1 MKKEDTNGTPKKG
14 GEIVKKVWGRLT
26 YRPFWQ
32 EYGYM
37 ALCMFIPAV
46 LIYLIYLS
54 RGQHPYGDGSV
65 LTLDL
70 NGQYVW
76 FFEAL
81 RNFMRGDADLLYSF
95 ARQLGGEFLG
105 IYAYYLASPLSF
117 LLAFFPKDKM
127 LEALTALF
135 MLKGA
140 LCGLTFSIYMH
151 KSTKKPNRMAI
162 IIFSASY
169 ALCSYAIIQQH
180 NTMWIDAVMWLPLIT
195 LGIENII
202 KYGKFKLYVVALS
215 IAVFSNYY
223 IGYMICIY
231 CAAYFFVYYFANAE
245 KFRNNP
251 MREKLHFFRSLG
263 RIIAY
268 SLLAIGIAAFI
279 IFAAY
284 YSLNFGKT
292 TFSDPFAS
300 TSWKSFG
307 LKFDLIDFLYKLLP
321 GSYDTVRPEG
331 LPFVYCGMLTLLLIP
346 SYFLSKK
353 YSMKEKIFAGVL
365 LFFLFASFSL
375 NIVDLIWHGFQK
387 PNWLNY
393 RYSFM
398 FSFYLCVLACR
409 AMADFENISLR
420 VTMGTGGLIALFCA
434 IMQKQ
439 DNGQYIKPDDL
450 GCIYFSLVMIF
461 IYLAVL
467 GIMRKR
473 NQAKVA
479 SFALV
484 CIVILELFVN
494 GLLGINGLFK
504 DVGNS
509 GYSVYNNFLNEVRP
523 IVENVQEKDDSFYR
537 MEKTFYRSNN
547 DNMALMMRGLSGS
560 SSTLNKETVRF
571 LNSMGYAS
579 KAHWTKY
586 LGNTPVTDSLLGI
599 KYLISDQDLYANY
612 YDVFATDPAG
622 KYTTYLNPYAL
633 SIGYGVSD
641 DLLDFELG
649 FVEEVEEED
658 AKDDKK
664 DDDTEKK
671 EGEGI
676 KSSINTIKSLI
687 NEWMNIEENNASVY
701 VDNYRNPFDRL
712 NAILGAM
719 LGEDEARPVFVSIS
733 SETTLNNVTTGG
745 YTGSSGEI
753 GVSYKPKTSG
763 DKNAGITI
771 ESVALPQDAEIFFYA
786 PTGYP
791 REVALALSV
800 DGAKAVSKGTFNG
813 NDTTRIISLGMQ
825 EEGSELSLKLTLK
838 GDVFYVDKGCE
849 YFWYIDMEEFEEVM
863 TLLGQNQLKIEEYTE
878 HSFEGTY
885 TASRADDLVL
895 TTLAYD
901 NGWQVWVDGERVEIE
916 KALGALISF
925 HVGGEAGETHEIRMV
940 YMPRTIIIGSIVSV
954 ISILIFI
961 ALIVLD
967 HFFRL
972 GCKPRRDVDYNDG
985 LGDFEEPED
994 TATAES
1000 VEQSPM
1006 EDSPFMTKMKAIL
1019 AKLKEI
1025 FIPQKRE
1032 KYVPMHSKKKKK

>member
-300 TSWKSFG
+300 TSWESFG

-365 LFFLFASFSL
+365 LFFLFASF
-375 NIVDLIWHGFQK
+375 
-387 PNWLNY
+387 
-393 RYSFM
+393 
-398 FSFYLCVLACR
+398 
-409 AMADFENISLR
+409 
-420 VTMGTGGLIALFCA
+420 
-434 IMQKQ
+434 
-439 DNGQYIKPDDL
+439 
-450 GCIYFSLVMIF
+450 
-461 IYLAVL
+461 
-467 GIMRKR
+467 
-473 NQAKVA
+473 
-479 SFALV
+479 
-484 CIVILELFVN
+484 
-494 GLLGINGLFK
+494 
-504 DVGNS
+504 
-509 GYSVYNNFLNEVRP
+509 
-523 IVENVQEKDDSFYR
+523 
-537 MEKTFYRSNN
+537 
-547 DNMALMMRGLSGS
+547 LMMH
-560 SSTLNKETVRF
+560 T
-571 LNSMGYAS
+571 
-579 KAHWTKY
+579 
-586 LGNTPVTDSLLGI
+586 
-599 KYLISDQDLYANY
+599 
-612 YDVFATDPAG
+612 
-622 KYTTYLNPYAL
+622 
-633 SIGYGVSD
+633 
-641 DLLDFELG
+641 
-649 FVEEVEEED
+649 
-658 AKDDKK
+658 
-664 DDDTEKK
+664 
-671 EGEGI
+671 
-676 KSSINTIKSLI
+676 
-687 NEWMNIEENNASVY
+687 
-701 VDNYRNPFDRL
+701 
-712 NAILGAM
+712 
-719 LGEDEARPVFVSIS
+719 AR
-733 SETTLNNVTTGG
+733 
-745 YTGSSGEI
+745 
-753 GVSYKPKTSG
+753 
-763 DKNAGITI
+763 
-771 ESVALPQDAEIFFYA
+771 
-786 PTGYP
+786 
-791 REVALALSV
+791 R
-800 DGAKAVSKGTFNG
+800 
-813 NDTTRIISLGMQ
+813 
-825 EEGSELSLKLTLK
+825 
-838 GDVFYVDKGCE
+838 
-849 YFWYIDMEEFEEVM
+849 
-863 TLLGQNQLKIEEYTE
+863 
-878 HSFEGTY
+878 
-885 TASRADDLVL
+885 
-895 TTLAYD
+895 
-901 NGWQVWVDGERVEIE
+901 
-916 KALGALISF
+916 
-925 HVGGEAGETHEIRMV
+925 
-940 YMPRTIIIGSIVSV
+940 
-954 ISILIFI
+954 
-961 ALIVLD
+961 
-967 HFFRL
+967 
-972 GCKPRRDVDYNDG
+972 
-985 LGDFEEPED
+985 
-994 TATAES
+994 
-1000 VEQSPM
+1000 
-1006 EDSPFMTKMKAIL
+1006 
-1019 AKLKEI
+1019 
-1025 FIPQKRE
+1025 
-1032 KYVPMHSKKKKK
+1032 